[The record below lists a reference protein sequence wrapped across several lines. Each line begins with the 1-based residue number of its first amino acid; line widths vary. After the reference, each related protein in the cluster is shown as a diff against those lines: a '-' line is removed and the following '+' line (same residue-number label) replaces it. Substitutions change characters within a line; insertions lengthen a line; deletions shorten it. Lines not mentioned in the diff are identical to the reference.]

1 MTARVDRK
9 EQAVA
14 TRLRR
19 RAPVI
24 GWMLAGLLVGPGA
37 AVWAPS
43 AAAADS
49 TDGAYV
55 WNAMQGEKLVAL
67 GTKGDAARG
76 EITFEICQGC
86 HRAHALGRPDGSYP
100 RLAGQHITVLIKQM
114 TDVRAGRRKN
124 EKMLPFIDKHV
135 TSPQDIA
142 DVAAYLTQ
150 LPSPPGNGQGPG
162 TDLARGEGIYAA
174 QCASPVR
181 DRDGLDGGEALQPL
195 EGLLAAVAR
204 VLHAAEGQFDAAAG
218 AVVVD
223 EDLAGVDAV
232 RHTQRAAA
240 VARPDRGGQAVG
252 RAVGQRRGF
261 VLAVEGEGRQH
272 RAEDLVLRH
281 LVRGGTLSSRGGK

>member
-43 AAAADS
+43 AAAADA

-55 WNAMQGEKLVAL
+55 WNEMQGEKLVAL

-174 QCASPVR
+174 QCASCH
-181 DRDGLDGGEALQPL
+181 GAGGEGDAPKFYPRLSGQHYKYMLREMVDIREGTRANSNPRMVEVVKPL
-195 EGLLAAVAR
+195 TMSDLEATADYISR
-204 VLHAAEGQFDAAAG
+204 MS
-218 AVVVD
+218 VV
-223 EDLAGVDAV
+223 
-232 RHTQRAAA
+232 RAK
-240 VARPDRGGQAVG
+240 P
-252 RAVGQRRGF
+252 
-261 VLAVEGEGRQH
+261 
-272 RAEDLVLRH
+272 
-281 LVRGGTLSSRGGK
+281 